1 MITNSGSCR
10 TATDRLYW
18 LNKVRSLEPQV
29 TALDFILSCMLIT
42 EHLAF
47 LNIQLNPQELE
58 ELNAFIFQT
67 ELSLQKWEPVI
78 KSRELDVLKGVF
90 YASKA
95 VFLMTTKPEEATF
108 WAKESIKFLS
118 SVKKLELIVSISLL
132 CATTVCK
139 VGGEMEAA
147 QEGLALLDSFT
158 LPFTKLPP
166 RNILLQDSI
175 RQYYNTTHQEEDS
188 CDTILQSSDDSNLN
202 SPPSDVSSDLVDGV
216 PFDGEAKESVIANLT
231 DLENLPGILEW
242 DTSFL

>member
-1 MITNSGSCR
+1 LHFCG
-10 TATDRLYW
+10 AFE
-18 LNKVRSLEPQV
+18 KRSKKESSRV
-29 TALDFILSCMLIT
+29 TALDFILSCMLLT
-42 EHLAF
+42 GHLAF

-158 LPFTKLPP
+158 LPFTKLLQEIFFFFKIPLVSITIQHIKKK
-166 RNILLQDSI
+166 ILV
-175 RQYYNTTHQEEDS
+175 T
-188 CDTILQSSDDSNLN
+188 
-202 SPPSDVSSDLVDGV
+202 
-216 PFDGEAKESVIANLT
+216 PFCNPVMWMTAI
-231 DLENLPGILEW
+231 
-242 DTSFL
+242 

>member
-1 MITNSGSCR
+1 MNLLSLHPNQINPSAALRVYTLMITNSGSCR

-18 LNKVRSLEPQV
+18 LNKVRLLEPQV

-42 EHLAF
+42 GHLAF

-108 WAKESIKFLS
+108 WQKNL
-118 SVKKLELIVSISLL
+118 
-132 CATTVCK
+132 
-139 VGGEMEAA
+139 
-147 QEGLALLDSFT
+147 
-158 LPFTKLPP
+158 
-166 RNILLQDSI
+166 
-175 RQYYNTTHQEEDS
+175 
-188 CDTILQSSDDSNLN
+188 LN
-202 SPPSDVSSDLVDGV
+202 S
-216 PFDGEAKESVIANLT
+216 
-231 DLENLPGILEW
+231 
-242 DTSFL
+242 